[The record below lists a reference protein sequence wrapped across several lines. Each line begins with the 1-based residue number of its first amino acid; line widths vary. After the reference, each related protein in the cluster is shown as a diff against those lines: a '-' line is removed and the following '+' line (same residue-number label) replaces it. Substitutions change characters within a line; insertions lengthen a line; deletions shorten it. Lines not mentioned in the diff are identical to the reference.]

1 MKERKQ
7 ESKKEKKE
15 RKKKRKK
22 EQTMYESMKESL
34 GVSHRL
40 LDRYG
45 HSTMLTTGETG
56 GNHPPKQNV
65 KDVWVPKRE
74 WMRFQLLGYI
84 YIIIYIQPII
94 PYIYVIIFVVIFHI

>member
-40 LDRYG
+40 VDRYG

-74 WMRFQLLGYI
+74 WMRFQLLGCASHLD
-84 YIIIYIQPII
+84 PRN
-94 PYIYVIIFVVIFHI
+94 VL